1 MKKYDLIIAS
11 GATICYNKLAKDF
24 CAFKTGGKIERLI
37 MPNSVSNMIVSL
49 ENAET
54 PIVFGGTTNS
64 LISDN
69 GLFGDVIVTTNVKGI
84 QVDGNKITANA
95 GESLAKVCNIAKEN
109 CLSGME
115 ELSGIPGTIG
125 GAVCMNAG
133 AFGRFISNI
142 LISAEVYT
150 DEKVIILSNE
160 ECGFSYR
167 SSIFGKS
174 DMVVL
179 SATFELQPSNGLLIS
194 NNMKLYKNKRRQ
206 SQPNDI
212 SLGSVF
218 KKYDNN
224 GAGYYIENCGLKGV
238 TIGGCKVSEK
248 HANFIVNCGN
258 ANSTDYAK
266 LVNLCSDKVY
276 EKYNIR
282 LEREVKYFGEFIF

>member
-37 MPNSVSNMIVSL
+37 MPNSLSNMIVSL
-49 ENAET
+49 KNAET

-142 LISAEVYT
+142 LISVEVYT
-150 DEKVIILSNE
+150 DGKVIILSNE

-224 GAGYYIENCGLKGV
+224 GAGYYIENCGLKGI

-266 LVNLCSDKVY
+266 LVNLCSDIVY